1 MTAGKDRS
9 DDGVLLK
16 SYWNGVPS
24 DSVSEAIIIA
34 ERMERNDPII
44 VNDRSQMS
52 LRQMTEGS

>member
-34 ERMERNDPII
+34 ERMERNDPILPFGTN
-44 VNDRSQMS
+44 VLPQNLD
-52 LRQMTEGS
+52 